1 MDEILVVVRV
11 VVSLAAVLGLML
23 WLGRRLQKGQNTRNN
38 PLAGL
43 VPAKLAERFVPSG
56 PARPRARAQ
65 AAEKITVVARAGLGG
80 RAQLV
85 VAEFGGVRYVLGVT
99 ERDIQVVDTLE
110 VPVEV
115 SAEQPAEAIVTATA
129 DVVGERRAARLARFE
144 GIAAAARQ

>member
-23 WLGRRLQKGQNTRNN
+23 WLARRLQKGQNTRNN

-43 VPAKLAERFVPSG
+43 VPAKLAERFVPAG
-56 PARPRARAQ
+56 LARPRARAQ

-110 VPVEV
+110 VPAEV

-144 GIAAAARQ
+144 GIAGAARQ

>member
-110 VPVEV
+110 VPAEV
-115 SAEQPAEAIVTATA
+115 SAEQPAEPIVTATA

-144 GIAAAARQ
+144 DIAAAARQ

>member
-43 VPAKLAERFVPSG
+43 VPAKFADRLAPPG
-56 PARPRARAQ
+56 PVRPRSRAQ
-65 AAEKITVVARAGLGG
+65 AAEKIRVVARTGLGG

-85 VAEFGGVRYVLGVT
+85 VAEFSGVRYVLGVT
-99 ERDIQVVDTLE
+99 ERGVNVVDTLE
-110 VPVEV
+110 APVDEPESV
-115 SAEQPAEAIVTATA
+115 ADGTNGHAQADRHTRFE
-129 DVVGERRAARLARFE
+129 DVVAGAGL
-144 GIAAAARQ
+144 